1 MCYTLRHSIAP
12 YILGFGDFFPPVLLI
27 SILSSPPRFTLYPTP
42 PSRTRQSCEPPTR
55 YPSLSFT
62 MLLIKLNKNVHAYWY
77 MCILIGFDL
86 FGWDFSPLLASHTA
100 HPRRQR
106 DSTHMAWTLSPDS
119 THPTNGEAGPE
130 RGIEKR
136 GQVPCHRPL
145 TSHWGVVGWAWTG
158 QEAEILVICSQNN
171 HWNGLHLA
179 KKTQVL
185 LLGIIN
191 FFFPAPGWMEI
202 LKSKVIEKTSVPCSL
217 PLNSNS

>member
-1 MCYTLRHSIAP
+1 M
-12 YILGFGDFFPPVLLI
+12 
-27 SILSSPPRFTLYPTP
+27 
-42 PSRTRQSCEPPTR
+42 
-55 YPSLSFT
+55 
-62 MLLIKLNKNVHAYWY
+62 HAYWY
-77 MCILIGFDL
+77 MGILIGFDL

-100 HPRRQR
+100 HSKRQR

-136 GQVPCHRPL
+136 GQVPRHRPL

-171 HWNGLHLA
+171 HWNGLNLA

-191 FFFPAPGWMEI
+191 FFFQLQGEWRFLKAKLLRKPVFHGLCHWIAI
-202 LKSKVIEKTSVPCSL
+202 LKSPQTWRWDHWQEMERYLSAELSTAQQHSCFQVPGD
-217 PLNSNS
+217 LNINWLKESNTREEGTRGNALIKKDNRGEWSD